1 MKRIIMGSVCLSIA
15 ALASC
20 GDSAPKDD
28 AAPAAGI
35 VSAEGDFATNLQTA
49 LIEAVS
55 GSTSFLKATSNL
67 KPAFPST

>member
-1 MKRIIMGSVCLSIA
+1 MGSVCLSIA

-55 GSTSFLKATSNL
+55 GSTVELPEGHFQLETGLSLDGN
-67 KPAFPST
+67 

>member
-1 MKRIIMGSVCLSIA
+1 MKRIILGSVCLSIA

-35 VSAEGDFATNLQTA
+35 VSAEGDFATNLQDTWDF
-49 LIEAVS
+49 L
-55 GSTSFLKATSNL
+55 FLKIPKKKL
-67 KPAFPST
+67 FFR